1 MSEIIASAK
10 KITKIYKNHKVLDNV
25 DIVIKSKQIH
35 GLIGRN
41 GAGKTTIM
49 KILSGLVFPTQGE
62 LELFSKHK
70 KDLNAVL
77 KQVEVLI
84 EHPGLFL
91 EMSAYENLKAKC
103 LSVGCFSKQY
113 VYDLLKLVGIKLS
126 DSKKTIKNFSL
137 GMKQRLGIAIALVGK
152 PKLLILDE
160 PMNGLDPQG
169 FREISDTL
177 VKLNKEK
184 NITILISSHILE
196 KLANIATYFTI
207 IDNGKVIASFSKKE
221 LNEKLGETL
230 ELTVNDSQKASEVL
244 EKNYKNIRIEIVSN
258 NILHVKLENINKEDV
273 LMKLSEMQIKVQ
285 HYYQKDISLE
295 EYFLK
300 LTSVEAKNA

>member
-10 KITKIYKNHKVLDNV
+10 KITKIYKNQKVLDNI
-25 DIVIKSKQIH
+25 DLVIKSKQIH

-49 KILSGLVFPTQGE
+49 KILSGLAFPTQGE
-62 LELFSKHK
+62 LELFSKQK

-77 KQVEVLI
+77 KQVEILI
-84 EHPGLFL
+84 EHPGLFP

-103 LSVGCFSKQY
+103 LSAGCFSKQY
-113 VYDLLKLVGIKLS
+113 VYDLLKLVGIKLN
-126 DSKKTIKNFSL
+126 DSKKAVKNFSL
-137 GMKQRLGIAIALVGK
+137 GMKQRLGIAIALVGE

-169 FREISDTL
+169 FREVSDTL
-177 VKLNKEK
+177 VKLNEEK

-207 IDNGKVIASFSKKE
+207 IDNGKIIASLSKKE

-230 ELTVNDSQKASEVL
+230 ELTIADSKKASEVL
-244 EKNYKNIRIEIVSN
+244 EENYKNIRIEIVSS

-273 LMKLSEMQIKVQ
+273 LAKLSEMQIKVQ

-300 LTSVEAKNA
+300 LTSAEVKHV